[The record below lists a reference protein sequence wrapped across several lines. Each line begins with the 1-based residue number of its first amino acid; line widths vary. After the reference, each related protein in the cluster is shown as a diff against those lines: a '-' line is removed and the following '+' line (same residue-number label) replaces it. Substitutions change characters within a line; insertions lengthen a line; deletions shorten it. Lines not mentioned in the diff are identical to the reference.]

1 MTQFSI
7 HHSIAENNIN
17 NLVQALNEN
26 LSAKQKYNLISTD
39 NLPDGLVLLVCS
51 NGNDFMLNIVNQS
64 GEIPDGFIANWRIS
78 QVIIHEFK
86 KHIPEPLVLVRVYE
100 INQKLTEQGHDWD
113 YIENFWSSI
122 FKECKN
128 GNKSNRD
135 F

>member
-7 HHSIAENNIN
+7 HHSIAENEIN

-64 GEIPDGFIANWRIS
+64 GEIPDGFIANWRTS
-78 QVIIHEFK
+78 QVMIREFN

-100 INQKLTEQGHDWD
+100 INQKLTAQGHDWD
-113 YIENFWSSI
+113 YIEKFWSSI

-128 GNKSNRD
+128 GKSNLQK
-135 F
+135 

>member
-7 HHSIAENNIN
+7 HHSIAENEIN

-64 GEIPDGFIANWRIS
+64 GEIPDGFIANWRTS
-78 QVIIHEFK
+78 QVMIHEFN
-86 KHIPEPLVLVRVYE
+86 KHIPEPLVLVRVCE
-100 INQKLTEQGHDWD
+100 INQKLTAQGHDWD
-113 YIENFWSSI
+113 YIEKFWSSI
-122 FKECKN
+122 FKEWK
-128 GNKSNRD
+128 K
-135 F
+135 